1 MIYYNNDLCIKN
13 DINDNIF
20 FILKMSDL
28 FLQEDIIDVLKAKI
42 DIRDYDKLKRVS
54 VKYRRYFDLKP
65 LIDSKKY
72 EGIMIIRGCSVEIL
86 ANIITKH
93 VIEKYNYAK
102 IKEITEQILKHK
114 DKISLSLE
122 NKGHYIV
129 KSLIT
134 LYYNCYNNN
143 YNGIIMS
150 LWIFS
155 NICNKNM
162 NLSNLEYFIQPIIS
176 YIEDVNSD
184 NVLAQFNIEDEYNNN
199 YNEITNSKM
208 LICINLN
215 IYFSIIMKR
224 LKIIVPENSVKKI
237 DKQIIDIINS
247 SLQENVLEYID
258 FNINA
263 LSFPNYYI
271 NYVKYICNN
280 IML

>member
-1 MIYYNNDLCIKN
+1 
-13 DINDNIF
+13 
-20 FILKMSDL
+20 MSDL

-54 VKYRRYFDLKP
+54 MKYRRYFDLKP

-86 ANIITKH
+86 VNIIKKH
-93 VIEKYNYAK
+93 VIEKYNYAD

-150 LWIFS
+150 LWIFN

-184 NVLAQFNIEDEYNNN
+184 NVLAQFNIEDEYDND
-199 YNEITNSKM
+199 YNQITNSKM

-224 LKIIVPENSVKKI
+224 LKIIIPENSVKKI
-237 DKQIIDIINS
+237 DKQMIDIINS
-247 SLQENVLEYID
+247 SLLENVLDYID

-263 LSFPNYYI
+263 LSYPNYYI
-271 NYVKYICNN
+271 TYVKHICNK

>member
-1 MIYYNNDLCIKN
+1 
-13 DINDNIF
+13 
-20 FILKMSDL
+20 MSDL